1 MVIRMK
7 ETSKMRL
14 GDLLVT
20 RGIISND
27 DLLEVLAKQ
36 KTTGK
41 RLGEILID
49 EKYVCEEDIL
59 NVLEI
64 QLGIE
69 RVILNSTKVDK
80 EAVYSIPENLARRYN
95 LIPISIVDNIIKVV
109 MNDPLNIIAIDDVEI
124 ATGYEVEPIIATKAE
139 IIDHIERYYTSV
151 SAQNAAKEFADNARR
166 EAVTELDTDS
176 LIDDVKT
183 APAVR
188 VVDSIIKAAIK
199 NRASDIHI
207 EPFDD
212 YMKVRFRIDGELV
225 ENMRTTIDV
234 SAAVIT
240 RIKIMGNMNIAEK
253 RVPQDGR
260 VLISDES
267 GEIDLRVSSIPTL
280 YGEKIVIR
288 ILLRDGFAKTKGEL
302 GMAADDLK
310 KIERLSMNS
319 DGIILVSGPTG
330 SGKST
335 TLYAMLTE
343 MNTPNKNLV
352 TVEDPVEYMIEG
364 ANQVNVNAKSGMT
377 FASGLR
383 SILRQDPDIIMVG
396 EIRDG
401 ETAEIAIRAA
411 ITGHIVLSTI
421 HTNDAAST
429 VVRLTDM
436 DIEPFLVASSLVG
449 VIAQRLVR
457 RVCTN
462 CKEEYEAG
470 AEELSVLGLHHEEK
484 RILYKGRGC
493 PVCNGTGYYGRVGI
507 YEIMEITK
515 EHKEAIVV
523 GKTADELKSISM
535 KNGMKTL
542 RMSCV
547 QAVLE
552 GKTTVNELIRVAFL
566 KE

>member
-95 LIPISIVDNIIKVV
+95 LIPISIEDNIIKVV

>member
-302 GMAADDLK
+302 GMAEDDLK

>member
-14 GDLLVT
+14 GDLLVS

-95 LIPISIVDNIIKVV
+95 LIPISIEDNIIKVV

-139 IIDHIERYYTSV
+139 IIDHIERHYTSV

-166 EAVTELDTDS
+166 DAVTELDTDS

-288 ILLRDGFAKTKGEL
+288 ILLRDGFAKTKGDL
-302 GMAADDLK
+302 GMAADDLQ

-352 TVEDPVEYMIEG
+352 TVEDPVEYMIDG

-462 CKEEYEAG
+462 CREEYEAG

-493 PVCNGTGYYGRVGI
+493 PVCNGSGYFGRIGI